1 MSERSKPISI
11 LVAEDSA
18 TQRQFLLSLLEE
30 AGGFDIVGV
39 ATDGLEAVEATGR
52 LRPDIVLMDCHMP
65 HATGIEATRV
75 IMDKFPTPIV
85 IVSSTLTRD
94 EIDRTFDAIKCGA
107 LAFLPK
113 PTLAAFESQPDGDSL
128 IQTLRL
134 MAEVKVVGRRVR
146 PAMPRRSPQVAK
158 PAGIGMIG
166 VGGSTGAPG
175 VIAEILSGVD
185 AKSTVPI
192 LIVQHMARGFV
203 EGFAQW
209 LSNTTRFP
217 VSVGAQ
223 GTAVQ
228 PGHAYLCPDD
238 RHMGIDAGGRIALS
252 DSGPEE
258 GFRPSAN
265 FLFRSISQS
274 FGRGAMGVLLTGMGR
289 DGAAGLL
296 ALRRA
301 GGLTVAQDEA
311 SCVVYGMPR
320 EAVALGAVQHVLPP
334 AEIARV
340 IAGISANARA

>member
-1 MSERSKPISI
+1 MTERSKPISI

-39 ATDGLEAVEATGR
+39 AADGLEAVEATGR

-65 HATGIEATRV
+65 HASGIEATRV

-85 IVSSTLTRD
+85 IVSSTLTRE
-94 EIDRTFDAIKCGA
+94 EIDRTFEAIKCGA

-113 PTLAAFESQPDGDSL
+113 PTMAAFESEPDGEPL

-146 PAMPRRSPQVAK
+146 PALPKRSSQVPQ
-158 PAGIGMIG
+158 PGQIGVIG

-175 VIAEILSGVD
+175 VIAEILSGV
-185 AKSTVPI
+185 ATISTAPI
-192 LIVQHMARGFV
+192 LIVQHMAQGFV

-217 VSVGAQ
+217 VGVGAQ

-228 PGHAYLCPDD
+228 PGHVGPI
-238 RHMGIDAGGRIALS
+238 HSIGKGR
-252 DSGPEE
+252 
-258 GFRPSAN
+258 
-265 FLFRSISQS
+265 
-274 FGRGAMGVLLTGMGR
+274 
-289 DGAAGLL
+289 
-296 ALRRA
+296 
-301 GGLTVAQDEA
+301 
-311 SCVVYGMPR
+311 
-320 EAVALGAVQHVLPP
+320 
-334 AEIARV
+334 
-340 IAGISANARA
+340 